1 MSDKKLTEEIYAPI
15 RERENGAKWIDC
27 STGDSGLEMAKEL
40 TRIENG
46 KHEIWAK
53 YNPVVGYARCKVS
66 VVEYI
71 EED

>member
-1 MSDKKLTEEIYAPI
+1 MSDNKLTKEIFAPI
-15 RERENGAKWIDC
+15 RERENGDKWIDC
-27 STGDSGLEMAKEL
+27 STEDSGLEMAKEL

-66 VVEYI
+66 VVEYV